1 MEFLSGWNKK
11 EGDEEGDGIILVY
24 LFIYFFGRI
33 WVCALV
39 LCLRLLFCFGF
50 GLFCACDIEE
60 DGRRRVDRVFIRKEK
75 EHRGEIGIKIRI
87 FVL

>member
-1 MEFLSGWNKK
+1 M
-11 EGDEEGDGIILVY
+11 DGIRRKVMKREMGLFW
-24 LFIYFFGRI
+24 FIYLGEFGSVL
-33 WVCALV
+33 WFCAYV
-39 LCLRLLFCFGF
+39 YCFGLVF